1 LCSLTRAHERAAEY
15 DLRQQ
20 AAANH
25 EFSRSLS
32 LLDPLGRQSALV
44 VAIYTELSI
53 GVAEKIG
60 DHEFGE
66 RSY

>member
-1 LCSLTRAHERAAEY
+1 LTHERAAE
-15 DLRQQ
+15 RSQQ

-32 LLDPLGRQSALV
+32 LLDPLGDNLLV

-53 GVAEKIG
+53 GVAEKIS